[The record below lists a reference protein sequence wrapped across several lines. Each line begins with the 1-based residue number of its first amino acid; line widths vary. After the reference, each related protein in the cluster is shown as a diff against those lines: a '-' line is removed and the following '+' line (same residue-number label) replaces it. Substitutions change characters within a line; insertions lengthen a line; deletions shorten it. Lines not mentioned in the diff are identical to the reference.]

1 MNKLLLFILI
11 LFVIPIQTNPTH
23 NLLNLLR
30 NVLIK
35 SSHKYGIRKL
45 NIKTCEENLLLFNK
59 IMNKHSIFYW
69 LSEGTALG
77 VIRENRILP
86 WDDDVD
92 VSFNYEYRDIFIKQ
106 ALPSLLLNGF
116 VVAEVRYGGNFIV
129 LIRKNEKID
138 IDIVQKNGNCT
149 ALRTINTNYNNE
161 CNNLIPYLKGIH
173 PVTFLNTNFNVPG
186 VEYLEYLYG
195 KTWKIPSKKK

>member
-11 LFVIPIQTNPTH
+11 LFLIPVQTNPTS

-30 NVLIK
+30 NSLIK
-35 SSHKYGIRKL
+35 KSHEYGIRKL

-59 IMNKHSIFYW
+59 IMNENSIFYW

-86 WDDDVD
+86 WDDDID

-116 VVAEVRYGGNFIV
+116 IVAQVRQNKNFIA

-138 IDIVQKNGNCT
+138 IDIVQKNGNCA
-149 ALRTINTNYNNE
+149 ALKTFNNNYNNE
-161 CNNLIPYLKGIH
+161 CNNLIPYLKDIH
-173 PVTFLNTNFNVPG
+173 QITFLNTNFNVPG

-195 KTWKIPSKKK
+195 KTWNIPSKKK